1 MMVHMDVD
9 PVLERFGPPPT
20 APLPPWVTDA
30 RKALTT
36 AADAVLGIDER
47 ELNRRW
53 WWREDREGDT
63 EVRYAF
69 YRALEAFER
78 AAGTASDEVAAA
90 GARPAGAAAFASAT
104 AARWDLH
111 GLLAP
116 LTDADL
122 DADPGG
128 EEWTIRQTLAHIV
141 HVQRAYPAFGSWWLS
156 REQTAE
162 LPPSVPDGVDE
173 GFPTE
178 QSDGV
183 GTLAEIRQRLDD
195 AMDGAAE
202 RMASLDASQ
211 LATPARWS
219 GYVVDVGFRLGRMSS
234 HLQEHTVQVDK
245 TLVMLGR
252 TPPEAHRLVRLVFRA
267 YGQLEGIVFGLPS
280 IIAIAGRVPI
290 EAAVSEVADA
300 FDHVRQPASVT
311 DFGQG

>member
-1 MMVHMDVD
+1 M
-9 PVLERFGPPPT
+9 
-20 APLPPWVTDA
+20 
-30 RKALTT
+30 
-36 AADAVLGIDER
+36 LGLDER

-53 WWREDREGDT
+53 WWREDRDGDT

-69 YRALEAFER
+69 YRAIEALEQ
-78 AAGTASDEVAAA
+78 AAASAAAAVAAA
-90 GARPAGAAAFASAT
+90 GPRPAGSAPFAHAT

-116 LTDADL
+116 LVDADL
-122 DADPGG
+122 DSDPGG
-128 EEWTIRQTLAHIV
+128 GEWTIRQTLAHMV
-141 HVQRAYPAFGSWWLS
+141 YVQRAYPAFGSWWLW

-162 LPPSVPDGVDE
+162 LPSSIPDGVDK

-178 QSDGV
+178 EADGE
-183 GTLAEIRQRLDD
+183 GTLAEIRARLDD

-202 RMASLDASQ
+202 RMASLDESQ

-219 GYVVDVGFRLGRMSS
+219 GYAVDVGFRLGRMSS

-267 YGQLEGIVFGLPS
+267 YGRLEGVVYALPPPL
-280 IIAIAGRVPI
+280 AEAGRVPI
-290 EAAVSEVADA
+290 EAAVTEAAEA
-300 FDHVRQPASVT
+300 FDHVRLPKSVT